1 MLAYSGKGRLLVQHL
16 DLSEIARETAQLIR
30 PSISKAAIIEFD
42 LAPNLP
48 AISADATQM
57 RQIIMNLVMNASDAL
72 GENPGVIRLTT
83 GLLEGEAAMLSD
95 TVLSPEV
102 TGGDFVFLSI
112 SDTGCGMTPEVR
124 EKIFDPFFTTK
135 FTGRGLGLAAVLGIV
150 RSHGGALKVTS
161 TLGHGSTFQLLL
173 PCAAGVAEPL
183 RSGVAPVSTWRG
195 TGTVLVVDDEETVR
209 SVASRS
215 LVAFGFE
222 VVVAASGREAI
233 ATFREDPARFCAVLL
248 DLTMP
253 EMSGAET
260 FAELRQLNPS
270 VKVVLMS
277 GFTEQ
282 DAVGR
287 FRSNELAGFVSKPFT
302 PDELRERFQTIF
314 PEAGESPGRGSPAG
328 DGASVVAAPQ
338 SGTRAGTQSAEGADG
353 QRANGS
359 TAIGSPQ

>member
-1 MLAYSGKGRLLVQHL
+1 
-16 DLSEIARETAQLIR
+16 
-30 PSISKAAIIEFD
+30 
-42 LAPNLP
+42 
-48 AISADATQM
+48 
-57 RQIIMNLVMNASDAL
+57 
-72 GENPGVIRLTT
+72 VIRVTT
-83 GLLEGEAAMLSD
+83 GLLEGEAAVLSD

-102 TGGDFVFLSI
+102 TGGDFVFLAI

-150 RSHGGALKVTS
+150 RGHGGALKVTS
-161 TLGHGSTFQLLL
+161 TLGQGSTFQLLL
-173 PCAAGVAEPL
+173 PCATGVAEPL
-183 RSGVAPVSTWRG
+183 RPGTAPVFSTWRG

-209 SVASRS
+209 GVASRS
-215 LVAFGFE
+215 LVGFGFE
-222 VVVAASGREAI
+222 VVLATNGREAI
-233 ATFREDPARFCAVLL
+233 ASFREDPAKFCAVLL

-253 EMSGAET
+253 EMGGAET
-260 FAELRQLNPS
+260 FAELRRLNPA

-287 FRSNELAGFVSKPFT
+287 FHRNDLAGFLSKPFT
-302 PDELRERFQTIF
+302 PEELRERFQSIF
-314 PEAGESPGRGSPAG
+314 PEAGEARNAEASP
-328 DGASVVAAPQ
+328 
-338 SGTRAGTQSAEGADG
+338 GTRAGAPAAESAALADG